1 MFLGNLQRG
10 TAAAVGIDTT
20 DSSIMLVTAN
30 SSGTFDYEISS
41 SLARRVGTMMFS
53 SNATTVTFSDEFAE
67 TATSLSANLFLNDL
81 NLRCSLASGTATFKY
96 ALKKFN

>member
-1 MFLGNLQRG
+1 
-10 TAAAVGIDTT
+10 
-20 DSSIMLVTAN
+20 
-30 SSGTFDYEISS
+30 
-41 SLARRVGTMMFS
+41 MFS
-53 SNATTVTFSDEFAE
+53 SNATTVAFSDEFAE